1 MRALR
6 YHGIKDLRLDQDVP
20 EPKCSDTQVKIRRET
35 HAPELEIS
43 VSDTNS
49 IPVQRHSAGYVG
61 QTVSPMPYCQRL
73 DGALSATSDLRLMIG
88 WATVHEY
95 SSPTFIPSKES
106 PHPVTRES
114 MPVAIG
120 HEFSGTI
127 VEIGP
132 NAVNP
137 QNLQIGDDVAVQPT
151 ICCFG
156 CGPCQEGYINC
167 CDSAGFVGLSGG
179 GGGMTDAVC
188 VDPQFV
194 FKLPK
199 GISLEVG
206 ALVEPLA
213 VAWHAVDQYPIKEGD
228 EALVLGA
235 GPIGLGVIQCLKAR
249 GAKTIIAAEVAA
261 QRQKFAKEFGATHVV
276 DPSREDVV
284 KRAKEICGG
293 LGPHLALDAA
303 GVAASVKSAALAVR
317 ARGTVVNVAIWEEEV
332 SATCAFEDA
341 KSDDEHGRFPSNQ
354 IIWCLG
360 RRNILLVRRSPRTI
374 LE

>member
-1 MRALR
+1 
-6 YHGIKDLRLDQDVP
+6 
-20 EPKCSDTQVKIRRET
+20 
-35 HAPELEIS
+35 
-43 VSDTNS
+43 
-49 IPVQRHSAGYVG
+49 
-61 QTVSPMPYCQRL
+61 
-73 DGALSATSDLRLMIG
+73 
-88 WATVHEY
+88 
-95 SSPTFIPSKES
+95 
-106 PHPVTRES
+106 

-132 NAVNP
+132 NAANP
-137 QNLQIGDDVAVQPT
+137 QNLKVGDDVAVQPT

-156 CGPCQEGYINC
+156 CGPCREGYINC

-199 GISLEVG
+199 GTSLQIG

-249 GAKTIIAAEVAA
+249 GAKTIIVAEVAE
-261 QRQKFAKEFGATHVV
+261 QRQKFAREFGATHVL
-276 DPSREDVV
+276 DPRHDDVV
-284 KRAKEICGG
+284 KKAKEICGG

-303 GVAASVKSAALAVR
+303 GVAASVKTAALAVR
-317 ARGTVVNVAIWEEEV
+317 ARGTVVNVAIWEKEVPFQPNNLVFGEKKYLAVLGYVKEDFGGVIQALADGALKPEGMITKTIKIDKVVEEGYK
-332 SATCAFEDA
+332 ALF
-341 KSDDEHGRFPSNQ
+341 DEKDKHVK
-354 IIWCLG
+354 
-360 RRNILLVRRSPRTI
+360 ILVDCRA
-374 LE
+374 